1 MDPKYILYILYII
14 GPNNSN
20 YFKFRI
26 LEHPP
31 AGVGS
36 VKVRVEK
43 TLFCTMLSFTVSGF
57 DDDDELLL
65 WSAVLRLTGSLKI
78 MVIWSNQH

>member
-1 MDPKYILYILYII
+1 
-14 GPNNSN
+14 
-20 YFKFRI
+20 
-26 LEHPP
+26 
-31 AGVGS
+31 
-36 VKVRVEK
+36 
-43 TLFCTMLSFTVSGF
+43 MLSFTVSGF